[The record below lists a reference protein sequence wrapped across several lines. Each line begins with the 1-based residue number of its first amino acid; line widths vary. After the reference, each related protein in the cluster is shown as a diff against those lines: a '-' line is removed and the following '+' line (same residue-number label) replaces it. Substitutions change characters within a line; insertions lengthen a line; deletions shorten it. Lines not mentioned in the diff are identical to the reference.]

1 MFTLVL
7 PRKAL
12 SLSLTKVLPQIW
24 KYLANQ
30 KTKTSSLVAWPQNT
44 GKEKVWPLQSVDGW
58 HARYHFNDRHVW
70 VSLKMNYLQGILLY
84 FHTEISRIH
93 SLHSTGGR
101 TVIFGLQKSN
111 GQFAKNRKMQWMQS
125 FCEYI
130 FAPEITIVCVC
141 FFVPWLRCLYSSHFT
156 AVKMKTWEFRVVSNK
171 NQHKSSPKYTSRYL
185 ISSQYNPSLC

>member
-1 MFTLVL
+1 MAKKWTFPSFFYIFYFLRLLMFTLVL

-30 KTKTSSLVAWPQNT
+30 KTKTSCLVAWPQNT

-111 GQFAKNRKMQWMQS
+111 NLQRTERCSECK
-125 FCEYI
+125 
-130 FAPEITIVCVC
+130 V
-141 FFVPWLRCLYSSHFT
+141 FV
-156 AVKMKTWEFRVVSNK
+156 N
-171 NQHKSSPKYTSRYL
+171 
-185 ISSQYNPSLC
+185 ISLPQR